1 MRFKVA
7 RAKAVRVEAVRD
19 EAMQAKAGWGQA
31 VCAEPVRSPGGLHRR
46 ALPVPVAC
54 TPGACVLVTCVHV
67 TRAFM
72 CVLVR
77 RPRRVD
83 EPKSNKDTSNK
94 DTRNG

>member
-1 MRFKVA
+1 MRSKAA
-7 RAKAVRVEAVRD
+7 RAEAVRVEAVRD

-54 TPGACVLVTCVHV
+54 TPVACVLVTCVHV

-83 EPKSNKDTSNK
+83 ELKSNKDTSNK
-94 DTRNG
+94 DTRDG

>member
-19 EAMQAKAGWGQA
+19 EAIQAKAGWGQA
-31 VCAEPVRSPGGLHRR
+31 MCAEPVRSPGGLHRR

-54 TPGACVLVTCVHV
+54 TPVACVLVTCVHD
-67 TRAFM
+67 TRAFA

-77 RPRRVD
+77 RPRRID
-83 EPKSNKDTSNK
+83 ELERNKDTQ
-94 DTRNG
+94 DG